1 MTTIERTHR
10 GMHPATLDE
19 HEAAMV
25 KAAQRCIVMAL
36 DHSRAPSIAL
46 VDEEGKASE
55 PVIRL
60 PPQAL
65 RMVAQVLGAM
75 GEGRPITIVPARHEF
90 TTAEAAHFLN
100 VSRPFVI
107 KEIKAGRLAHRL
119 VGTHRRIPR
128 DALIEYEK
136 RMRKQQDDALQELA
150 DNARD
155 MGLGY

>member
-1 MTTIERTHR
+1 MPTIERTR
-10 GMHPATLDE
+10 REMRPPVLDE
-19 HEAAMV
+19 NEAAMV
-25 KAAQRCIVMAL
+25 KAAQRCIVTAL

-46 VDEEGKASE
+46 VDEEGRASE
-55 PVIRL
+55 PALRL

-65 RMVAQVLGAM
+65 RLVAQVLGAL

-90 TTAEAAHFLN
+90 TTVEAAHFLN

-107 KEIKAGRLAHRL
+107 REIEAGRLPCRL
-119 VGTHRRIPR
+119 VGTHRRISHE
-128 DALIEYEK
+128 ALVEYEK
-136 RMRKQQDDALQELA
+136 RMRKEQDDALQDLA